1 MTSGELF
8 NGPLKQSSMSRRSI
22 FVCIFLEKIIVL
34 ELEKIIMQSAEE
46 VGLRCE
52 NLEKL
57 DFPARETG
65 SRSNLR
71 SQKKI

>member
-1 MTSGELF
+1 VTSGVF
-8 NGPLKQSSMSRRSI
+8 FDVPLKQSSMSRRSI

-34 ELEKIIMQSAEE
+34 ELEKIIMQSAGE
-46 VGLRCE
+46 VGLRCG

-57 DFPARETG
+57 GFPAREMG

-71 SQKKI
+71 S

>member
-1 MTSGELF
+1 M
-8 NGPLKQSSMSRRSI
+8 
-22 FVCIFLEKIIVL
+22 

-71 SQKKI
+71 SQKKIWDEMMLAPKQANTSHVMNR